1 MPNFFGHCHCGAL
14 QFTFTTAKSAAEL
27 PLRACACSFCRRHGT
42 LTTSDPEGNVRFTIR
57 DPAALHRYEFGLRT
71 AAYLICQNCGTYIG
85 AVASDR
91 DGDRALVNVN
101 CFDDQNGFAR
111 PPVVVNYDGEVKAAR
126 RLRRKSGWTPAIW
139 DSPA

>member
-1 MPNFFGHCHCGAL
+1 MSNFTGHCHCGAL

-42 LTTSDPEGNVRFTIR
+42 LTTSDPEGLVRFAVR

-71 AAYLICQNCGTYIG
+71 AAYLICRNRGTYIG
-85 AVASDR
+85 AVASDI

-101 CFDDQNGFAR
+101 CFDDRSGFAR
-111 PPVVVNYDGEVKAAR
+111 DAASVNYDGETEPAR
-126 RLRRKSGWTPAIW
+126 RARRKSGWTPAVW
-139 DSPA
+139 R